1 MDNFII
7 DAPLDYDEEELE
19 EMRKNASSYSGS
31 SDLLDRR
38 DGFDTALAVL
48 DATQVNINFFNS
60 VISKELKILVVKSLY
75 RYEYLFPYKIQF
87 KKNVLIRRFQF
98 SYELIC
104 DN

>member
-48 DATQVNINFFNS
+48 DATQVNINEKYLWFNHYTDMNTCFS
-60 VISKELKILVVKSLY
+60 S
-75 RYEYLFPYKIQF
+75 KIQF
-87 KKNVLIRRFQF
+87 QKEF
-98 SYELIC
+98 
-104 DN
+104 

>member
-38 DGFDTALAVL
+38 DGFDTALSVL
-48 DATQVNINFFNS
+48 DATQVNINEKYLWFNHCTDMNT
-60 VISKELKILVVKSLY
+60 VFHPK
-75 RYEYLFPYKIQF
+75 FNF
-87 KKNVLIRRFQF
+87 KKSSNQTLSIF
-98 SYELIC
+98 L
-104 DN
+104 

>member
-38 DGFDTALAVL
+38 DGFDTALSVL
-48 DATQVNINFFNS
+48 DATQVNMNEKYLWFNHYKDMITFFS
-60 VISKELKILVVKSLY
+60 S
-75 RYEYLFPYKIQF
+75 KIQF
-87 KKNVLIRRFQF
+87 QKEF
-98 SYELIC
+98 
-104 DN
+104 